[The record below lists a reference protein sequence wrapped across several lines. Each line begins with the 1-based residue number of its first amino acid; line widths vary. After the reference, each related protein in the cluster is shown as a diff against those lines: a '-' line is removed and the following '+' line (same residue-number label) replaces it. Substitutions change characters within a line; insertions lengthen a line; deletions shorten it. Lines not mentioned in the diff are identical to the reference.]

1 MKFRL
6 SYLFV
11 SIIIVISTF
20 AGIFIWRKNY
30 LKEIPNFNEKS
41 FKAPISSQYI
51 PANADLVFHWKSN
64 PNIIPKYIEN
74 HQDKKNKN
82 IINKKIKLI
91 RNSLFKLVGLDF
103 NNDISKWAGNNG
115 SFAIFET
122 KNQIFNDWLMVIE
135 LKKDINNQ
143 ENLEIFPAHNL
154 IHENIEMSNQ
164 LNISNQQIFTKRINS
179 NNKIFFSNQ
188 QDYILI
194 SSNPKIIKFS
204 TSQIEDNAISIK
216 EKYKNIHLKENV
228 TDGILLL
235 EMSPKKLIKSIGQE
249 EELLETNKIDKL
261 ISSIN
266 IDENELI
273 LEGVISY
280 DIKNKRQ
287 FSDKSND
294 LIDIS
299 NDFDSYENF
308 ILIDNPNNYFKN
320 SSNYPYQNLIKSVIQ
335 KSNKEGKSRI
345 LELILEN
352 TQGNLIWL
360 KNKDWLVLTRRTD
373 TNKKEIIDTLKKEKF
388 VNSSIDFKDRNLEI
402 WSKISTSNQERYEIK
417 DEIEAIIE
425 EDEETYR
432 WSKELSSIT
441 DFEKKESSGYKLPYK
456 KENDE
461 YTDFS
466 QVLRLRLGKD
476 DANELLSNY
485 YPYIL
490 LKAMLGNKLNPPKNI
505 DISIDIPET
514 NYIDFMKFKINL
526 KTS

>member
-1 MKFRL
+1 
-6 SYLFV
+6 
-11 SIIIVISTF
+11 
-20 AGIFIWRKNY
+20 
-30 LKEIPNFNEKS
+30 
-41 FKAPISSQYI
+41 
-51 PANADLVFHWKSN
+51 
-64 PNIIPKYIEN
+64 
-74 HQDKKNKN
+74 
-82 IINKKIKLI
+82 
-91 RNSLFKLVGLDF
+91 
-103 NNDISKWAGNNG
+103 
-115 SFAIFET
+115 
-122 KNQIFNDWLMVIE
+122 DWLMVIE

-352 TQGNLIWL
+352 TQG
-360 KNKDWLVLTRRTD
+360 
-373 TNKKEIIDTLKKEKF
+373 
-388 VNSSIDFKDRNLEI
+388 
-402 WSKISTSNQERYEIK
+402 
-417 DEIEAIIE
+417 
-425 EDEETYR
+425 
-432 WSKELSSIT
+432 
-441 DFEKKESSGYKLPYK
+441 
-456 KENDE
+456 
-461 YTDFS
+461 
-466 QVLRLRLGKD
+466 
-476 DANELLSNY
+476 
-485 YPYIL
+485 
-490 LKAMLGNKLNPPKNI
+490 
-505 DISIDIPET
+505 
-514 NYIDFMKFKINL
+514 
-526 KTS
+526 